1 MFKRILVA
9 IDLAEPELSRPALA
23 QVAELAKAS
32 EAEVRL
38 VHVRPFAIEASLAYL
53 PKDFFEA
60 EEKKALEELQL
71 LAKPLQIPDDRLS
84 VSSPTGNVYDHVLAA
99 ATEFN
104 AELIVVGSHR
114 PAMSTYL
121 LGSNAARIV
130 RHAKTSVLVVR

>member
-1 MFKRILVA
+1 MFNRILVT
-9 IDLAEPELSRPALA
+9 IDLAEPDLSRPALS

-32 EAEVRL
+32 EAQVRL

-53 PKDFFEA
+53 PENFFEA
-60 EEKKALEELQL
+60 EEKKALEELRL
-71 LAKPLQIPDDRLS
+71 LSGPLEVPDDRIS
-84 VSSPTGNVYDHVLAA
+84 VASPIGSVYDHVLAA

-104 AELIVVGSHR
+104 ADLIVVGSHR

-130 RHAKTSVLVVR
+130 RHAKTSVLVLR